1 MNDDN
6 HRTMTFGE
14 KAVGLGFNPSGDVP
28 TQQIKRHAADFIDCL
43 NDYRNATDDPEQ
55 KRMFSVA
62 ITEIQT
68 GQMWG
73 VKAATWR
80 LN

>member
-1 MNDDN
+1 MEEQ
-6 HRTMTFGE
+6 RTITFGE
-14 KAVGLGFNPSGDVP
+14 RAVGITFSPSGDVP
-28 TQQIKRHAADFIDCL
+28 TQQIKERAAALIDTL
-43 NDYRNATDDPEQ
+43 NDYRNATEDGEQ

-73 VKAATWR
+73 VKAATWS
-80 LN
+80 LK